1 MSFSTEPET
10 KNANITRTMLGIED
24 HGIMSYSLT
33 LDYGGSGQSFG
44 GYCLDTPV
52 KDDDGKF
59 LGRKGVAYGADTI
72 LKILETLEV
81 STWEKLPGTKC
92 RVVATH
98 TGVKKIGHLLKD
110 KWFDPAALA
119 EEHKLR

>member
-1 MSFSTEPET
+1 MVPET

-52 KDDDGKF
+52 KDEDGKF

-81 STWEKLPGTKC
+81 SSWEKLPGTKC

-98 TGVKKIGHLLKD
+98 TGVHQIGHLLKD
-110 KWFDPAALA
+110 QWFDPKALA
-119 EEHKLR
+119 EEHKLG